1 MNRFLAALSALV
13 LMWACAKTA
22 DSPEETPP
30 PGEEETDTENL
41 YKIVPEGELLET
53 KAKLP
58 ESALYVLSV
67 YADSENAASVAASEA
82 TRHAHGV
89 FSDPDR
95 IYVRMDPGKKYYI
108 QIKVILHGE
117 NILYHEGKFYEGI
130 GTLDNR
136 PHYFSL
142 GDNTD
147 AGLYLNTS
155 SGAARTVDSA
165 ISVDSP
171 EADTYYGE
179 MTFRPSFIGHRT
191 ITMKMIRCSFALK
204 LIVNGMDPSDNPLH
218 FSYTVG
224 PTVSCNASIP
234 AANPVEWEDMRTF
247 PDIRAVALATV
258 REEVYKL
265 PSTLNLYYSTEI
277 NGILYESHVV
287 KNYVVQLTRN
297 KCKSVTVNLDR
308 NKVVTFDAL
317 IGLSVEDEDICSG
330 DSYDFDGEL
339 DGDAQ

>member
-1 MNRFLAALSALV
+1 MNRYLAALSALA
-13 LMWACAKTA
+13 LLWACAKTA
-22 DSPEETPP
+22 GSPEETPP
-30 PGEEETDTENL
+30 GEEETGTENL

-67 YADSENAASVAASEA
+67 YADSESASSVAASEA

-89 FSDPDR
+89 FSDPELM
-95 IYVRMDPGKKYYI
+95 YVRMDPGKKYYI

-117 NILYHEGKFYEGI
+117 DILYHEGRFYEGI

-147 AGLYLNTS
+147 AALYLNTPK
-155 SGAARTVDSA
+155 GAARTVDSA
-165 ISVDSP
+165 ISIDSP

-179 MTFRPSFIGHRT
+179 MTFRPDFIGHRT

-204 LIVNGMDPSDNPLH
+204 LTVNGMDPSDNPLL
-218 FSYTVG
+218 FGYTVG
-224 PTVSCNASIP
+224 PTVSCSVSIP
-234 AANPVEWEDMRTF
+234 AANPVEWEVLRTF
-247 PDIRAVALATV
+247 PDIRACALATV
-258 REEVYKL
+258 QEEDYKL
-265 PSTLNLYYSTEI
+265 PSTLNLHYSTVI
-277 NGILYESHVV
+277 NGIPYESHVV
-287 KNYVVQLTRN
+287 KDHVVQLTRN
-297 KCKSVTVNLDR
+297 KRKNVTVNIDR
-308 NKVVTFDAL
+308 NKVVTLDAL
-317 IGLSVEDEDICSG
+317 IGLSVEDEDLSSG

-339 DGDAQ
+339 DGDGQ